1 MIRYTYL
8 LIETKNIK
16 NIIIFGIVGAISSM
30 IRFPFLFIFL
40 STVSFLFLRKD
51 LYYYNV
57 LIVITAFL
65 VGISPWLLRNYTVTD
80 KFPVFLNPKVTIF
93 ERFSRGLKP
102 ETIYRITNPEKYLE
116 YGGNR
121 GIIKDSVEDASLR
134 AKGVLVNTLKLML
147 LRFYELYKPFPGSGS
162 NISVYVKI
170 IIGLY
175 NIPLMLFGFVGIFD
189 YHQKNKI
196 NVMLYFTIPIFVLTF
211 IHCISNAPH
220 SRYSLS
226 RWFLFY

>member
-1 MIRYTYL
+1 
-8 LIETKNIK
+8 
-16 NIIIFGIVGAISSM
+16 
-30 IRFPFLFIFL
+30 
-40 STVSFLFLRKD
+40 
-51 LYYYNV
+51 
-57 LIVITAFL
+57 
-65 VGISPWLLRNYTVTD
+65 
-80 KFPVFLNPKVTIF
+80 
-93 ERFSRGLKP
+93 
-102 ETIYRITNPEKYLE
+102 
-116 YGGNR
+116 
-121 GIIKDSVEDASLR
+121 
-134 AKGVLVNTLKLML
+134 ML

-220 SRYSLS
+220 SRYSLPLVPILLIFGMIFIQNKTKMIS
-226 RWFLFY
+226 HVQR